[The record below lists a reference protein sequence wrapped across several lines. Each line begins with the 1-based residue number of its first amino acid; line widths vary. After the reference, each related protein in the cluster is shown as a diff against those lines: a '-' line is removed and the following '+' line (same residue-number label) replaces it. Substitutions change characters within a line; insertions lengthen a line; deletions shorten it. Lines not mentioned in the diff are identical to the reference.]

1 MKIIGMIVL
10 IVLYLST
17 GTLAETTYVVIANSS
32 IKDDVIDI
40 PFIKKVYGGRVVLW
54 SNQVKIDP
62 CYISSQRSEGSFFF
76 QNILKMPEKRF
87 NKYWTKKVFS
97 GNGAKP
103 VMFKSV
109 EDAIAYVL
117 GNDGGIAIV
126 PKDAAEGKGCKV
138 VIIPELM
145 KIL

>member
-1 MKIIGMIVL
+1 MKIVVMIVL
-10 IVLYLST
+10 IILCMSIKNF
-17 GTLAETTYVVIANSS
+17 AETTYVVIANKS
-32 IKDDVIDI
+32 IKDDAIDI
-40 PFIKKVYGGRVVLW
+40 AFIKKVYGGRVVLW

-62 CYISSQRSEGSFFF
+62 CYISSQSMEGSFFF
-76 QNILKMPEKRF
+76 QNILKMPENRF

-109 EDAIAYVL
+109 EDAIEYVL
-117 GNDGGIAIV
+117 GNDGGIAVV
-126 PKDAAEGKGCKV
+126 PKDDAEGKGCKIL
-138 VIIPELM
+138 VISGLL